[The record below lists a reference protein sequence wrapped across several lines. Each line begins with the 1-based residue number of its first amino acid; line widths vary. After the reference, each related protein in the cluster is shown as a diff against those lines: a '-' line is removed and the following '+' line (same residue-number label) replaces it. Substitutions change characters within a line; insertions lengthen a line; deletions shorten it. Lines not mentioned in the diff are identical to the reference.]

1 MDAIHSSRSLV
12 WPLAVFLCAASTTWG
27 QVDPS
32 RVSES
37 VSRPSGPTIGES
49 MSGSALGLDEQNDFA
64 PATPGDSDIGQQLI
78 LKSAPKNRWF
88 RAYADAFGYWTNN
101 AANTSVGEVD
111 DWFWGGRIGFGF
123 QPRIARRL
131 FADIDVQQQL
141 FRYDRFDELDFESL
155 DAGIGLLYIEPR
167 LADSIFFVQF
177 NYNRLSNDDFSDNLM
192 NSVSVRAGVQKTFL
206 INRRN
211 SFSVSLMGDW
221 DIYNDLDEL
230 ERHEYI
236 GDLTY
241 RFKIMRDLVFS
252 LTYRYTW
259 FDYLQVDRGDSL
271 NILGASLVW
280 SPKKW
285 IDVYATSN
293 YNFNDSNID
302 AYDYE
307 TATLGG
313 GIGVKVKF

>member
-111 DWFWGGRIGFGF
+111 DWFWGGRVGFGF
-123 QPRIARRL
+123 QPRLAKRL
-131 FADIDVQQQL
+131 FADIDVQQQI
-141 FRYDRFDELDFESL
+141 FRYDRFAVLDFGSF
-155 DAGIGLLYIEPR
+155 DANAGLLYIIPK
-167 LADSIFFVQF
+167 LGDSILFAQF
-177 NYNRLSNDDFSDNLM
+177 NYNRLTNDDFGEDLM
-192 NSVSVRAGVQKTFL
+192 NSMSIRAGIQKTFL

-211 SFSVSLMGDW
+211 SFHFTLMGDW

-230 ERHEYI
+230 ERNEYI
-236 GDLTY
+236 GDVTW
-241 RFKIMRDLVFS
+241 RFKIMRDLVFA
-252 LTYRYTW
+252 LNYRYSW
-259 FDYLQVDRGDSL
+259 MDYQQVDRGDSL
-271 NILGASLVW
+271 SILGASLTW
-280 SPKKW
+280 SPKNW
-285 IDVYATSN
+285 IDIYAISSFS
-293 YNFNDSNID
+293 FNDSDID
-302 AYDYE
+302 AFDYE

-313 GIGVKVKF
+313 GIGVKIKF